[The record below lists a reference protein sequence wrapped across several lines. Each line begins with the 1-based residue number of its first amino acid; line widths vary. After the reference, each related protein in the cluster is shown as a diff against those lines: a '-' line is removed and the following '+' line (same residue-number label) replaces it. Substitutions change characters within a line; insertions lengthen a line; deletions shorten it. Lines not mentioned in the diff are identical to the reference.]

1 MQNLIQVAISEAAT
15 EAAKLERMLSKYSSK
30 RRGPQGPRVVSE
42 ATKVAKLVRALEHDL
57 APTVP
62 APPPL
67 MDSST
72 SIVAAEASTSGGDGG
87 ASVAGDN
94 GGASAGSDQLQLVAS
109 VGGGNV
115 GASAG
120 GDNVGVSAA
129 GGNGGVSVDDGSV
142 EGEPARKFRRLNSV
156 DDAGM
161 PAKIDTT
168 QKLRLRFHRGRGIL
182 ISKQLEILEFFDK
195 QPPGRGAIQRVMQV
209 FAETLPWTS
218 WSPLRWYLPC
228 GAHY

>member
-30 RRGPQGPRVVSE
+30 RRGNHGNHRVVSE

-161 PAKIDTT
+161 PAN
-168 QKLRLRFHRGRGIL
+168 RGRGIL
-182 ISKQLEILEFFDK
+182 ISKQLEILEFYNK
-195 QPPGRGAIQRVMQV
+195 LPPGRGSVQRVLQV
-209 FAETLPWTS
+209 FAETLPWVT